1 MERNDKTLHTLISL
15 LDVSDEE
22 AYQEVASQILAFGPE
37 AISLL
42 EQEWMKIHDPERRN
56 RLLQLIQQLHLEK
69 LYQNLSIWSNFKRN
83 DLAEGFFIVSQY
95 LYSDLDQSEI
105 DEKLAPLKEDLR
117 YELHEN
123 LTALQKIRVMN
134 HVLFDVHKFRINLK
148 KETFIESH
156 FSKHLLDNKKGSPL
170 SLGILYIILAH
181 EFGIPLYGLPLSH
194 HFILAYMHADF
205 PGNAAFNSD
214 VRFYL
219 NPHFKGAVFTAREI
233 RKYLEETKQTPEDKH
248 FRPWTNIEIIKNLLT
263 NVKKGYIHFEDEA
276 RANEIAY
283 LLEAFPPVSG
293 NSTNNL

>member
-1 MERNDKTLHTLISL
+1 MERDKQTLHTLISL

-22 AYQEVASQILAFGPE
+22 AYREIASQILAFGPD

-69 LYQNLSIWSNFKRN
+69 LYQNLSIWSNFNQN
-83 DLAEGFFIVSQY
+83 DLEEGFFIVSQY
-95 LYSDLDQSEI
+95 LHSELDHNEI
-105 DEKLAPLKEDLR
+105 KEKLAPIKEDLR

-134 HVLFDVHKFRINLK
+134 HVLFDIHKFRINLK
-148 KETFIESH
+148 KETFIKSH
-156 FSKHLLDNKKGSPL
+156 FFKHLLENKKGSPL
-170 SLGILYIILAH
+170 SLGILYMILAH
-181 EFGIPLYGLPLSH
+181 KFGIPLYGLPLSH
-194 HFILAYMHADF
+194 HFILAYMYADF
-205 PGNAAFNSD
+205 PGNAAFNSY

-233 RKYLEETKQTPEDKH
+233 WKYLEETKQTPEDKH
-248 FRPWTNIEIIKNLLT
+248 FKPSSNTKIIKTLLT
-263 NVKKGYIHFEDEA
+263 NVKMGYIHFEDEA

-283 LLEAFPPVSG
+283 LLEAFP
-293 NSTNNL
+293 STGETAED